1 LWQAYFDNHPHG
13 HYGTIRQQWWALLH
27 FFLHLG
33 YVGVVEGSNQ
43 MATFYYAL
51 RQIVSFETKMHSAC
65 DLNYSNEEL
74 VSYINGTLSYLKLQK
89 YATIEY
95 NTVQLAFTDLLDHAS
110 WPNQDMCASSDALG
124 YLTKNVLLP
133 TRDAILARYGVM
145 PSEGEDHFFHTL
157 QVTYTYYWC
166 SLALTLITL
175 LVFVWVVRRH
185 HRDRFEWIRMSWRI
199 LMAILSL
206 AIMFLRFSK
215 VTLIR
220 YLMSPTVVVTVVV
233 MMTLTLVIDRICRV
247 LGVKRFKRH
256 YQVPVDHDSDHE
268 HGHEEHD
275 PPGHNLVTVMQPPL
289 KDQGV
294 VVTDSG
300 AQFPQ
305 PQGEIYLTSYPP
317 AGPPTSYPPPSNSAT
332 NYNPTTYPPAPYQQS
347 PIPTPYNNAPRYP

>member
-43 MATFYYAL
+43 MATFYSAL
-51 RQIVSFETKMHSAC
+51 KQVFSFETELFSAC
-65 DLNYSNEEL
+65 ALNYSNEEF
-74 VSYINGTLSYLKLQK
+74 VSYINATLNYLKLEK
-89 YATIEY
+89 YATLEY
-95 NTVQLAFTDLLDHAS
+95 FTVQLTFSDLLDRTS
-110 WPNQDMCASSDALG
+110 WPDQDMCASSDAVD
-124 YLTKNVLLP
+124 YLKTNVFYP
-133 TRDAILARYGVM
+133 TRDGIMAKYGVM
-145 PSEGEDHFFHTL
+145 PNEEKMAFLHTL

-175 LVFVWVVRRH
+175 LVFLWVVRRH
-185 HRDRFEWIRMSWRI
+185 HRDRFEWIRMSWRV

-206 AIMFLRFSK
+206 AIMLLRFTEEALFK
-215 VTLIR
+215 
-220 YLMSPTVVVTVVV
+220 YLRSPAVVVTVVA

-256 YQVPVDHDSDHE
+256 YQVPVDHDSDNEHRHGE
-268 HGHEEHD
+268 HDSHGH
-275 PPGHNLVTVMQPPL
+275 GLVTEMQPPS

-294 VVTDSG
+294 VVTDSR

-305 PQGEIYLTSYPP
+305 PQQEIYHM
-317 AGPPTSYPPPSNSAT
+317 SYPPPPGSAK
-332 NYNPTTYPPAPYQQS
+332 NYNPATYSPAPYQQS
-347 PIPTPYNNAPRYP
+347 PIPAPYNNGPRYP